1 MFVAAIKKTDLVHF
15 FRTYY
20 RYQKASITTQ
30 EFLGMYL
37 RSCDN
42 EEFKEIIQSILTDQK
57 LGSSLSDSLRKHTV
71 FPPYVVQM
79 IAVGEASSLLAPILE
94 KIVFFLIQEN
104 DIEKKVEANV
114 RQGIIMLVILLIGAF
129 VTLIFVIPK
138 IGEVLLT
145 VRPELP
151 LFTALVVKFSTFLQ
165 NNIAFLGIGL
175 VILLLIF
182 AYIRRTRPEKID
194 MWHLRIPIFGPI
206 LRSQIHGYFFSV
218 VSICTMMK
226 DITVRKAIKY
236 AARTINH
243 IPAQQTLFEA
253 VHYMKA
259 EGLPSY
265 EAIKRADVNKIFDNE
280 LYVMMEAG
288 EKSDSLSEIFEE
300 EAKEYQKIL
309 VRQAEEM
316 GDKLSSTIIIPSIII
331 LVLLL
336 MSVYYPIFELVSSAQ
351 GMR

>member
-1 MFVAAIKKTDLVHF
+1 MATIKKTDLVHF

-182 AYIRRTRPEKID
+182 A
-194 MWHLRIPIFGPI
+194 
-206 LRSQIHGYFFSV
+206 
-218 VSICTMMK
+218 
-226 DITVRKAIKY
+226 
-236 AARTINH
+236 
-243 IPAQQTLFEA
+243 
-253 VHYMKA
+253 
-259 EGLPSY
+259 
-265 EAIKRADVNKIFDNE
+265 
-280 LYVMMEAG
+280 
-288 EKSDSLSEIFEE
+288 
-300 EAKEYQKIL
+300 
-309 VRQAEEM
+309 
-316 GDKLSSTIIIPSIII
+316 
-331 LVLLL
+331 
-336 MSVYYPIFELVSSAQ
+336 
-351 GMR
+351 

>member
-1 MFVAAIKKTDLVHF
+1 MAAIKKTDLAHF

-20 RYQKASITTQ
+20 RYQRASITTQ
-30 EFLGMYL
+30 EFLTMYL
-37 RSCDN
+37 RSCEN
-42 EEFKEIIQSILTDQK
+42 EEFQAIIRSVLTDMK
-57 LGSSLSDSLRKHTV
+57 LGSAFSESLRKFPV
-71 FPPYVVQM
+71 FPQYVIQM
-79 IAVGEASSLLAPILE
+79 IAVGEASSLLVPILE

-104 DIEKKVEANV
+104 DIEKKVEGSV
-114 RQGIIMLVILLIGAF
+114 RQGVIMLGILLIGAF
-129 VTLIFVIPK
+129 ITLIFVIPK

-151 LFTALVVKFSTFLQ
+151 FFTSMVVNFSTLLQ
-165 NNIAFLGIGL
+165 ENILFLGIGI
-175 VILLLIF
+175 VVLLFVFL
-182 AYIRRTRPEKID
+182 YVWKTMPEKVD
-194 MWHLRIPIFGPI
+194 MWHLRSPFFGPI

-226 DITVRKAIKY
+226 DITIQQAINY
-236 AARTINH
+236 AARTIRH
-243 IPAQQTLFEA
+243 IPTQQMLFEA
-253 VHYMKA
+253 VRYMKS

-309 VRQAEEM
+309 VRQAEEI
-316 GDKLSSTIIIPSIII
+316 GDKLSSTIIIPSIVI